1 MQVCQRY
8 NDGGLR
14 DLCASGS
21 VMPMVV
27 EELDVDVLAVDL
39 ALRHG
44 QMKRVVVDLELHL
57 FAALESAAPAML
69 NATTVF
75 DAGVVLC
82 L

>member
-1 MQVCQRY
+1 M
-8 NDGGLR
+8 
-14 DLCASGS
+14 A
-21 VMPMVV
+21 V

-44 QMKRVVVDLELHL
+44 QLKRVVVDLELHL
-57 FAALESAAPAML
+57 FAALESAPAIL
-69 NATTVF
+69 NATTFF